1 MEAEDDAPAAQG
13 RDGIGTLAVT
23 GQAMDPPVVRL
34 QIRPGM
40 AVPQAIQG
48 LGSLNPLRGRQVS

>member
-1 MEAEDDAPAAQG
+1 MEAEDDAPAARG

-40 AVPQAIQG
+40 AVPQAIHG
-48 LGSLNPLRGRQVS
+48 LGSLNP